1 MYSRLCTAR
10 GIIPMNAAGPLI
22 SHIQKS
28 VPLTEEDVALITAA
42 FTLKKIKKKQ
52 IIIQP
57 GFPAPYRNYVVK
69 GAFRAY
75 VIGENGEEHTIQLA
89 IEDWWI
95 SDYNA
100 YINRQPATMFVTA
113 LEDSVIL
120 QTSYD
125 QMEQLKN
132 ASPAFKTFLLIRG
145 ERTAAFQ
152 QRRLIASLT
161 QSAEQR
167 YNDFINQYPLL
178 AQRIPQYVLASY
190 LGMSTE
196 FLSRIRNNKLK
207 KKS

>member
-1 MYSRLCTAR
+1 
-10 GIIPMNAAGPLI
+10 MNSTSPLI
-22 SHIQKS
+22 AHIQKS
-28 VPLTEEDVALITAA
+28 VRLTEDEVTFITAA

-57 GFPAPYRNYVVK
+57 GFPAPHRNYVVK

-75 VIGENGEEHTIQLA
+75 VIGENGDEHTIQLA

-100 YINRQPATMFVTA
+100 YINRQPATMFVVA
-113 LEDSVIL
+113 LEDSTIL
-120 QTSYD
+120 QIAYD
-125 QMEQLKN
+125 GMEQLKN
-132 ASPAFKTFLLIRG
+132 ASNAFKTFLLIRG

-167 YNDFINQYPLL
+167 YNDFILQYSLL

-196 FLSRIRNNKLK
+196 FLSRIRNKKRK

>member
-1 MYSRLCTAR
+1 MNYFY
-10 GIIPMNAAGPLI
+10 GIRVNVTMNAADPLI

-28 VPLTEEDVALITAA
+28 TPLTEEDVALITAA

-100 YINRQPATMFVTA
+100 YINRQPATMFVVA
-113 LEDSVIL
+113 
-120 QTSYD
+120 
-125 QMEQLKN
+125 
-132 ASPAFKTFLLIRG
+132 
-145 ERTAAFQ
+145 
-152 QRRLIASLT
+152 
-161 QSAEQR
+161 
-167 YNDFINQYPLL
+167 
-178 AQRIPQYVLASY
+178 
-190 LGMSTE
+190 
-196 FLSRIRNNKLK
+196 
-207 KKS
+207 